1 MERIVGRETEL
12 ESVGRFLDAVRE
24 RACALLIDGEAGIGK
39 TTVWQAA
46 VAAAEAR
53 TFRVLQ
59 ARPAEA
65 EANLSYAALAD
76 LVGAAF
82 DETSAGLPDP
92 QRHALNA
99 ALLRADPDASADP
112 RTTATAFVAL
122 LTALAARRPT
132 VVAIDDVQ
140 WLDQAS
146 ARAVEFAAR
155 RLPAKVGLLLARRS
169 EGADA
174 PPLGLDRTLRELPL
188 ETVVP
193 RPLSLAGIHHV
204 IEDRFGAAPARPM
217 LVRIATASGGNPL
230 FALEIARALARDP
243 GERPIGAPLPVPT
256 SLEELVAGRVRM
268 LSPSGQEAVLIASM
282 VSRPTIGTVAAALG
296 TESSSPTGLIEA
308 EDAGVLVTE
317 SERIR
322 FSHPLI
328 ASAVYGSTPQPRRR
342 ELHRHLAAVVR
353 DPEER
358 ARHLAQS
365 ATEPNEEDAA
375 ELERAAERAG
385 RRGAQDAAA
394 ELFEAACRLTPV
406 DRTNDLVRRLLA
418 EGSAIFAAGDIARAR
433 SLAERAVRS
442 ARGGSSRAEAH
453 ILAARIAVVAETN
466 ESAVEHLEQALAD
479 ARGDR
484 ALRARIHAGLA
495 IYRVRWDDV
504 KAEHAATAIEL
515 LDAEEEPVL
524 VADVLFGKLLTDIH
538 LGRGATP
545 QLLEKGL
552 ALEAKAGAH
561 AEKSKFPL
569 AHFRAMDM
577 FDSARARARDEE
589 RWYSERG
596 DEGWRAKA
604 LADLAEIELRAG
616 NWALAERYVEESCEA
631 IAQLATGG
639 RPGIWAVPLRIRS
652 SIDAHRGNFERARAT
667 MLPLLDEA
675 QRTRQLWWAAG
686 CLSVLGF
693 VEFASGADAAAV
705 SAWTRMAEHTD
716 SLGVRDHARDRSE
729 PDHIEALL
737 ALGET
742 ERARKLLEHLEW
754 RGRTL
759 SRPWIDA
766 TLPRARAL
774 VRAAERDVSGA
785 LEELEGSA
793 PVEQLPF
800 ERARTL
806 LVQGTLYRRLKRKR
820 AAADSLRGA
829 LELFERVGSPPWA
842 ERARAELARLGLRR
856 SDRWQLTETERRVAE
871 LAAAG
876 RTNREVAQQLF
887 ISPKTVEANLAR
899 VYRKLSIRSRA
910 ELGARIA
917 ERARGRAVT

>member
-1 MERIVGRETEL
+1 VEQIVGRETEL
-12 ESVGRFLDAVRE
+12 EAVGRFLDAVRE
-24 RACALLIDGEAGIGK
+24 RAAALVIDGEAGIGK
-39 TTVWQAA
+39 TTVWQEA

-53 TFRVLQ
+53 GFRVLQ

-65 EANLSYAALAD
+65 EASLSYAALAD

-82 DETSAGLPDP
+82 DETCAELPDP
-92 QRHALNA
+92 QKHALDA

-112 RTTATAFVAL
+112 RTTATAFVAV

-146 ARAVEFAAR
+146 ARALEFAAR
-155 RLPAKVGLLLARRS
+155 RLPPNVGLLLTRRS
-169 EGADA
+169 DSEGEA
-174 PPLGLDRTLRELPL
+174 PLALDRTLRDLQFKTL
-188 ETVVP
+188 VP

-204 IEDRFGAAPARPM
+204 IANRFGTAPARPT
-217 LVRIATASGGNPL
+217 LARIAAASGGNPF
-230 FALEIARALARDP
+230 FALEIASALVRDP

-256 SLEELVAGRVRM
+256 RLHELVAARVRT
-268 LSPSGQEAVLIASM
+268 LSPSGQEAVLVASM
-282 VSRPTIGTVAAALG
+282 LSRPAVGTLTAALG
-296 TESSSPTGLIEA
+296 TESGSPAGLIEA
-308 EDAGVLVTE
+308 EEAGVLVTK

-322 FSHPLI
+322 FSHPLL
-328 ASAVYGSTPQPRRR
+328 ATAVYGSVSPQRRR
-342 ELHRHLAAVVR
+342 ELHRRLAAVVR

-375 ELERAAERAG
+375 ELERAAEQAG

-394 ELFEAACRLTPV
+394 ELFEAACRLTPA
-406 DRTNDLVRRLLA
+406 DRTSELVRRLLA

-453 ILAARIAVVAETN
+453 ILAGRIAVVAASN
-466 ESAVEHLEQALAD
+466 ESAVAHLEKALAD
-479 ARGDR
+479 ASDDR
-484 ALRARIHAGLA
+484 VLRARIHAGLA
-495 IYRVRWDDV
+495 IHRVRWDDV
-504 KAEHAATAIEL
+504 RAEHAATAIEL
-515 LDAEEEPVL
+515 LDEDREPVL
-524 VADVLFGKLLTDIH
+524 LADVLFDKLLTDIH
-538 LGRGATP
+538 LGRGASP

-552 ALEAKAGAH
+552 ALEAKAGPY

-569 AHFRAMDM
+569 AHFRVMDM
-577 FDSARARARDEE
+577 FDAARARARSED
-589 RWYSERG
+589 RWYSELG

-604 LADLAEIELRAG
+604 LADLAEVELRAG
-616 NWALAERYVEESCEA
+616 NWPLAERYVEESCEA

-667 MLPLLDEA
+667 MRPLLEEA
-675 QRTRQLWWAAG
+675 ERTRQLWWAAG

-693 VEFASGADAAAV
+693 VEFASGADAAAS

-716 SLGVRDHARDRSE
+716 SLGVKDHARDRSE

-737 ALGET
+737 VLGEK
-742 ERARKLLEHLEW
+742 ERARTLLEHLEW

-759 SRPWIDA
+759 PRPWIDA

-774 VRAAERDVSGA
+774 VRAAEGDVSGA
-785 LEELEGSA
+785 LEELEGST

-806 LVQGTLYRRLKRKR
+806 LVQGTLCRRLKRKR
-820 AAADSLRGA
+820 VAADALRGA
-829 LELFERVGSPPWA
+829 LEVFEQVGSPPWA

-899 VYRKLSIRSRA
+899 VYRKLSISSRA